1 MPLEGPVERLSEQDY
16 FEVGLALLAEGGI
29 AAVTIANLCDRL
41 GVTKGSFYHHFAGG
55 PDFQQ
60 RLLTYWSADRAGQL
74 IATVEATPDPYDRIT
89 LLKRIAVDLQ
99 HEAESA
105 IRAWAR
111 SDSRAAEVQR
121 RVDAGRTRALTEA
134 FIDAGVPRRKAPT
147 LAQIG
152 LTILIGTQQQSA
164 QVDRKRLAAMFDE
177 YQAWLEASMV
187 LPGRRSHSKIS

>member
-1 MPLEGPVERLSEQDY
+1 VERLSEQDY
-16 FEVGLALLAEGGI
+16 FEVGLGLLAEGGI

-74 IATVEATPDPYDRIT
+74 IAMVEATPDPHDRIT
-89 LLKRIAVDLQ
+89 LLKRIAVDLH

-111 SDSRAAEVQR
+111 SDSRAADVQQ
-121 RVDAGRTRALTEA
+121 RVDSGRQQALTEA
-134 FIDAGVPRRKAPT
+134 FVDAGIPRRRAST

-152 LTILIGTQQQSA
+152 MAILIGTQQRSA
-164 QVDRKRLAAMFDE
+164 EVDRRRLATMFDE

-187 LPGRRSHSKIS
+187 LPVRRPHSKIS

>member
-1 MPLEGPVERLSEQDY
+1 VERLTERDY
-16 FEVGLALLAEGGI
+16 FEIGLDLLAEGGL
-29 AAVTIANLCDRL
+29 ASVTIANLCERL

-60 RLLTYWSADRAGQL
+60 RLLTYWSEDRAGRL
-74 IATVEATPDPYDRIT
+74 IEMVDRTPDPLDRIP
-89 LLKRIAVDLQ
+89 LLKRMGIELN

-111 SDSRAAEVQR
+111 SDGRAAETQR
-121 RVDAGRTRALTEA
+121 RVDAERERALTEA
-134 FIDAGVPRRKAPT
+134 FVDAGIPRKKAST

-152 LTILIGTQQQSA
+152 LAILIGTQQQTTA
-164 QVDRKRLAAMFDE
+164 VDRRRLAAMFDE

-187 LPGRRSHSKIS
+187 LPAQRRGRKIS